1 MKGTKTRR
9 NEITKKARKHLIN
22 SKLFLATAVIVT
34 AVAVVGFTHLLSK
47 GIPVYAQS
55 PSTIIFDFDAGSPP
69 PSLYQNTPFNYF
81 TSDGVTAHFSSPSD
95 ILAPAFSIQDTV
107 PLGYNLS
114 MFSGQWLYDNQLPR
128 DYLDIKF
135 NAHLYSINV
144 TFAIVEQH
152 GGPGT
157 VPSYINLT
165 AYTDSIGNQ
174 IGWTWAQGETA
185 SEQNTQGT
193 LSFNSGNQP
202 FNLVRIGI
210 PPNQPPFNPTDFL
223 VDNIAITA
231 TREHDVSVMNV
242 VPAKTIIDKGYT
254 GNVTVT
260 VQNQGGFA
268 ENFSVTVYANTTQIA
283 TLNFVL
289 TNGIAQAR
297 TSAWN
302 TTGFAYGNYTLT
314 AMADV
319 LLGEIDTADN
329 NYTSSIP
336 VHVGVPGDISGPTQ
350 GVYDKIVNM
359 RDINYSILLFNTTPS
374 TPKWNPNADVN
385 SDQVVNMR
393 DIQIAILNF
402 NQRE

>member
-1 MKGTKTRR
+1 M
-9 NEITKKARKHLIN
+9 N
-22 SKLFLATAVIVT
+22 SKLFLVTAVILT
-34 AVAVVGFTHLLSK
+34 AVAVVGFTRLLS
-47 GIPVYAQS
+47 GAIPVYAAS
-55 PSTIIFDFDAGSPP
+55 PSTVIFDFDTGSPP
-69 PSLYQNTPFNYF
+69 PSLYQNTPFDYF

-95 ILAPAFSIQDTV
+95 IFAPAFSIQDTI

-114 MFSGQWLYDNQLPR
+114 MFSGQWLYDNQLTR

-165 AYTDSIGNQ
+165 AYMDSIGNQ

-210 PPNQPPFNPTDFL
+210 PPNQPPFNPTDFF
-223 VDNIAITA
+223 VDNIVITA

-268 ENFSVTVYANTTQIA
+268 ENFSVTIYANTTQIA

-314 AMADV
+314 ATADV

-350 GVYDKIVNM
+350 GVYDQIANKQ
-359 RDINYSILLFNTTPS
+359 DISYMTLLFNTRASS
-374 TPKWNPNADVN
+374 TNWNPNADVN
-385 SDQVVNMR
+385 DDGVVNMR
-393 DIQIAILNF
+393 DIVIAILNF